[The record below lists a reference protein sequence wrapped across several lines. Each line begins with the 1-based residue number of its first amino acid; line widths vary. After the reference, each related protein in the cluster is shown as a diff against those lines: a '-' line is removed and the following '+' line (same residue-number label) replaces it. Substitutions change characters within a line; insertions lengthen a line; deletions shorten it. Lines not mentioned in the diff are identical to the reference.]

1 MLTGEVP
8 FKSKD
13 PMELIH
19 SHIARQPVPPD
30 KLNPSI
36 PSVISSIIIKLL
48 SKTPEERYQNS
59 MGLMADIDECLNQ
72 LTHNN
77 KIDIFHLATRDISI
91 KFNIPQMLVGR
102 SGEIEELMRSFERID
117 SGRCEIMLVTG
128 NPGIGKSALVNEIHK
143 PIVEKKGFFISGK
156 YDQFRRDV
164 PYSSIIQAFQWLVKQ
179 ILVQSDENL
188 RVYKERLVNALG
200 NIGKVI
206 TDVIP
211 QVELIVGK
219 QPDIPELGP
228 EESQNRFN
236 LVFRNFINVFAT
248 QESPLVLFLD
258 DLQWV
263 DSASLKLIKTI
274 VTQRENI
281 FLLFLGAYRDNEVSQ
296 SHPLIITLDEIRKQG
311 IVISTI
317 SLPPLKPEDVNFFA
331 ANTLRTD
338 EKVTMPLGGLIHDK
352 TNGNPFFVNQF
363 LKTLYDEHMIEYDSP
378 SGWKWDIEKIRQ
390 IKVTDNVVE
399 LMAGKIS
406 KLPENTRRM
415 LEICS
420 CIGNRF
426 DLAMLSL
433 VSETAIEKTLEYLT
447 VAIKEGLVSLH
458 GDIYRFHHDRIQE
471 AG

>member
-143 PIVEKKGFFISGK
+143 PIVAKKGFFISGK

-281 FLLFLGAYRDNEVSQ
+281 FLLFLGAYRDNEVSE

-311 IVISTI
+311 VAVNTI
-317 SLPPLKPEDVNFFA
+317 SLPALTPEDVNA
-331 ANTLRTD
+331 LTAHALRTD
-338 EKVTMPLGGLIHDK
+338 EKNAMPLGVLIYDK
-352 TNGNPFFVNQF
+352 TIGNPFFVNHF
-363 LKTLYDEHMIEYDSP
+363 LKTLYDERMIEYDSR
-378 SGWKWDIEKIRQ
+378 SVWKWEIEKITQ
-390 IKVTDNVVE
+390 MQVTDNVVD

-406 KLPENTRRM
+406 KLPENTCRM
-415 LEICS
+415 LEICA

-433 VSETAIEKTLEYLT
+433 VAGIPIEKTLEYLT
-447 VAIKEGLVSLH
+447 AAIEDWLGGVSGESLRFPPHRIKEG
-458 GDIYRFHHDRIQE
+458 
-471 AG
+471 A